1 MESGKIYQSLGAV
14 MKAIAPIDKNRKNE
28 QQNFMFRGI
37 EDFMNTIHSLLA
49 ENDIIILPSEKE
61 HIQETFTTA
70 KGGVQFRSR
79 IHVFF
84 KFVSTQDGSFVEAD
98 GWGEAADTFDK
109 GYNKCKSIA
118 LKYALSQMFLVPTKE
133 IADPDKETPD
143 SVVSKENETDQDLE
157 LALQL
162 VKEAKNTEELQK
174 VWNDNSGYKKNKA
187 FFKAVQDK
195 NRELSK
201 DTGA

>member
-14 MKAIAPIDKNRKNE
+14 MKAIAPIDKSRKNE

-84 KFVSTQDGSFVEAD
+84 KFVSTQDGSCVEAD

-133 IADPDKETPD
+133 IDDPDKETPD
-143 SVVSKENETDQDLE
+143 SVVDNDPDLD
-157 LALQL
+157 LALQM
-162 VKEAKNTEELQK
+162 VKETTNVAELHK
-174 VWNDNSGYKKNKA
+174 VWDDYKGMQTSKA
-187 FFKAVQDK
+187 FVDAVTKK
-195 NRELSK
+195 NRELTANQPK
-201 DTGA
+201 